1 MTADFKLL
9 CELQTKLQ
17 LRFTSFAFLRFFQTI
32 FLFTNW
38 LYKRLDRQVYLMLT
52 KQGSFDQRTKLYL
65 LLSNLSNH
73 IRHLKCLQ
81 HWTYLSKFPCAWS
94 ILCNVQSRFTYV
106 KNSIMVYKIRDKSW
120 TQTLDGVYTEL
131 SCVNSRQ
138 FQVISHLRRNKKQ
151 TTVINIRKYR
161 RMLLACNLTL
171 KTSS

>member
-17 LRFTSFAFLRFFQTI
+17 LRFTSFAFLFFFQTI

-38 LYKRLDRQVYLMLT
+38 LHKRLDRQV
-52 KQGSFDQRTKLYL
+52 QRRKLYL

-73 IRHLKCLQ
+73 IRHPKCLQ
-81 HWTYLSKFPCAWS
+81 HWTYLSKFPWS

-120 TQTLDGVYTEL
+120 TPTLHGVYTEL

-138 FQVISHLRRNKKQ
+138 FQVILHLRRNKKQ